1 MGADYG
7 SFDSFYPR
15 ECVLTV
21 ADCDFVILRFNQN
34 RQETMASFRIST
46 FIFTL

>member
-7 SFDSFYPR
+7 SFDSFYLR

-34 RQETMASFRIST
+34 RQVASFRIST